1 MQSSKTNVSNMNPV
15 SLQAKTTDGKLDIA
29 VVLPAYNE
37 EVTIA
42 GTIRAFHEVLPHARI
57 YVVNNNSRDRTED
70 VANQTLR
77 DLHCRGAVI
86 SEKRQGKG
94 NAMRRAFME
103 IDADIYVLSDADMTY
118 PAERVHDLIRPV
130 AAGDADMVVGDR
142 HSGGHYA
149 QENKRALHG
158 FGNRLVQSMI
168 NRLFGAKLVDIMSGY
183 RVFNKQFVKSYPI
196 LVEGFQIET
205 DMTLHALHK
214 RFRIVEIPVE
224 YRDRP
229 AGSFSKLNTLSDG
242 AKVIFTIAQI
252 LRYYRPLAFFTG
264 LAVLFAVAGAVA
276 SIPVFEDWFRERF
289 IHHVPLAILASGLE
303 IVAMMM
309 LMVGLILDSLSHQQ
323 RMDYERKLLADAGR
337 YRLDPGIDPRNDP
350 DNEAA

>member
-1 MQSSKTNVSNMNPV
+1 MQSPKLNVSNMN
-15 SLQAKTTDGKLDIA
+15 SALQTKSMDSKLDIA

-37 EVTIA
+37 EITIA
-42 GTIRAFHEVLPHARI
+42 DTIRAFHAVLPHARI
-57 YVVNNNSRDRTED
+57 YVVNNNSADRTEA

-77 DLHCRGAVI
+77 DLQCSGAVI
-86 SEKRQGKG
+86 NEKRQGKG
-94 NAMRRAFME
+94 NAMRRAFMA

-130 AAGDADMVVGDR
+130 ATGEADMVVGDR

-168 NRLFGAKLVDIMSGY
+168 NRLFGARLVDIMSGY

-214 RFRIVEIPVE
+214 RFRIIEIPVE

-252 LRYYRPLAFFTG
+252 LRYYRPLAFFAG
-264 LAVLFAVAGAVA
+264 LAVLFALAGGVA
-276 SIPVFEDWFRERF
+276 SIPVFEDWIRERY
-289 IHHVPLAILASGLE
+289 IHHVPLAILASALE

-309 LMVGLILDSLSHQQ
+309 LTVGLILDSLSHQQ
-323 RMDYERKLLADAGR
+323 KMEYERKLLADAGR
-337 YRLDPGIDPRNDP
+337 YRIDHRNDQ